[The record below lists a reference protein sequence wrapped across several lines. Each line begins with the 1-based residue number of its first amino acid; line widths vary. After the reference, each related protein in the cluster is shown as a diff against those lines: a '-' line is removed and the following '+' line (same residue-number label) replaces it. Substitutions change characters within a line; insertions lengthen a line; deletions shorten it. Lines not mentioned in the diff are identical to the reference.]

1 MKDGLF
7 PVVAVAGAVS
17 VALIWSMSANDPY
30 WRLVDAPSVTA
41 PAYDPPE
48 DLRAVLD
55 SVTLELGNIDAGA
68 TSPAEDPLVVV
79 QHAGLPLSG
88 LPHSDFS
95 LDALAGDA
103 EAAAIPEPMIALVP
117 PFEPEP
123 MTGSMAGPEAGL
135 EIAFWAPHVG
145 FDAPSRFE
153 QARFHS
159 ATEDFFAVAP
169 TPLPAP
175 AILRDRGAGAV
186 AEALSEN
193 TLDPFIVP
201 ASPTQ
206 PRIAADER
214 TEEELALAKA
224 ERIDVQ
230 RRLALAGFDPNGLD
244 GTFGPRTR
252 GAIADFQT
260 AWGFPATGYL
270 EAGVYADLNQRTE
283 DAYLALRRQAAAA
296 PSGAA
301 PKLAPVARQRMVAS
315 AEVEDGCARRS
326 DGRIIARQS
335 LVCDLTGFG
344 ETFVSL
350 GRNTLNDEDEAA
362 AQSSTTE
369 IATRTLSGPRQD
381 ADR

>member
-48 DLRAVLD
+48 DLRTALD
-55 SVTLELGNIDAGA
+55 SATLDLGNIDAGA
-68 TSPAEDPLVVV
+68 TSPAEDPLVIV
-79 QHAGLPLSG
+79 QRTDSLRTGLPL
-88 LPHSDFS
+88 PDFS
-95 LDALAGDA
+95 LDSLAREA
-103 EAAAIPEPMIALVP
+103 ETAAIPEPMIALVP
-117 PFEPEP
+117 PFEPEY
-123 MTGSMAGPEAGL
+123 MAGPLSGL
-135 EIAFWAPHVG
+135 EIAFSAPRVG
-145 FDAPSRFE
+145 FEAPSRFQSE
-153 QARFHS
+153 
-159 ATEDFFAVAP
+159 TEFVVAVAP

-175 AILRDRGAGAV
+175 AILRDRGAGTV

-201 ASPTQ
+201 TSPNQ
-206 PRIAADER
+206 PRVAADER

-230 RRLALAGFDPNGLD
+230 RRLALAGFDPNGFD

-270 EAGVYADLNQRTE
+270 EAGVYADLSQRTE
-283 DAYLALRRQAAAA
+283 DAYLALQRQAAAA

-301 PKLAPVARQRMVAS
+301 PELAPVARQRMVAS
-315 AEVEDGCARRS
+315 AEVEGGCARRS
-326 DGRIIARQS
+326 DGRIIERQS
-335 LVCDLTGFG
+335 LACDLAGFG

-350 GRNTLNDEDEAA
+350 GRNTLNGEDDGAE
-362 AQSSTTE
+362 QSGTTE
-369 IATRTLSGPRQD
+369 IAAQTLSGPRQD

>member
-48 DLRAVLD
+48 DLRAALGAATLD
-55 SVTLELGNIDAGA
+55 LGNIDAGA
-68 TSPAEDPLVVV
+68 TSPAEDPLVIV
-79 QHAGLPLSG
+79 QRTDSLRTGLPL
-88 LPHSDFS
+88 PDFS
-95 LDALAGDA
+95 LDALAREA

-117 PFEPEP
+117 PFEPEH
-123 MTGSMAGPEAGL
+123 MTGPLSGL
-135 EIAFWAPHVG
+135 EIAFSAPRAG
-145 FDAPSRFE
+145 FASPSRFQPE
-153 QARFHS
+153 
-159 ATEDFFAVAP
+159 TEFVVAVAP

-201 ASPTQ
+201 TSPTQ
-206 PRIAADER
+206 PRVAADEL

-230 RRLALAGFDPNGLD
+230 RRLALAGFDPNGFD

-270 EAGVYADLNQRTE
+270 EAGVYADLSQRTE
-283 DAYLALRRQAAAA
+283 DAYLALRRQAATA

-301 PKLAPVARQRMVAS
+301 PKLAPVARQRQVAS
-315 AEVEDGCARRS
+315 VEDEGGCARRS
-326 DGRIIARQS
+326 DGRIIERQS
-335 LVCDLTGFG
+335 LVCDLAGFG

-350 GRNTLNDEDEAA
+350 GRNTLNGEDDGT
-362 AQSSTTE
+362 AQSGTTDL
-369 IATRTLSGPRQD
+369 AARTLSVINPG